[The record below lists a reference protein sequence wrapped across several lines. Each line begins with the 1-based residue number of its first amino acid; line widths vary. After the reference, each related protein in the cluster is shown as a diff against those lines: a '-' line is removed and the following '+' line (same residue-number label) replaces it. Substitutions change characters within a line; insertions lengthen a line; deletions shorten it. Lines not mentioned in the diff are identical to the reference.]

1 MGTVK
6 FARVGDYYKV
16 CVCLEFSLCDGIL
29 LSGISGSRWQL
40 GEVLGIQDSG
50 MLPSVMTK

>member
-6 FARVGDYYKV
+6 FARVGDYHKV
-16 CVCLEFSLCDGIL
+16 DICLEFPLCHVIV
-29 LSGISGSRWQL
+29 LSRISGSRWQL

-50 MLPSVMTK
+50 HVTICCD

>member
-16 CVCLEFSLCDGIL
+16 FAWSSPCVMGFYYQELVAAG
-29 LSGISGSRWQL
+29 GS
-40 GEVLGIQDSG
+40 
-50 MLPSVMTK
+50 